1 MFTTK
6 HENLFSDQI
15 QFGYPPNRLD
25 LITSMP
31 GVDFERCYVS
41 RIEVAV
47 DGLSLYFIDLD
58 NLKKNKRA
66 VGRLQDL
73 ADLENLE

>member
-1 MFTTK
+1 
-6 HENLFSDQI
+6 
-15 QFGYPPNRLD
+15 
-25 LITSMP
+25 MP

-73 ADLENLE
+73 ADLENLEWGNSYNIKFIAQVVVSEDNPPR